1 MHLKA
6 CYRNVLGQHDDARM
20 NLSMAISAV
29 RHGGTLVNYTE
40 LVELH
45 KSEDENGKE
54 VVSGATIKD
63 RITGNLLYEPSCEE
77 SV

>member
-1 MHLKA
+1 
-6 CYRNVLGQHDDARM
+6 M

-45 KSEDENGKE
+45 KSKDENGKE

-63 RITGNLLYEPSCEE
+63 RITGILLY
-77 SV
+77 

>member
-1 MHLKA
+1 
-6 CYRNVLGQHDDARM
+6 M

-45 KSEDENGKE
+45 KSKDENGKE

-63 RITGNLLYEPSCEE
+63 RITGNLLYEP
-77 SV
+77 